1 MSRTDA
7 PIRFINE
14 ERVLLEYCAKYY
26 KDGAVHLLSGTFP
39 APSARL
45 GVPSSL
51 GAARPPRPNVVPAA
65 TGRIAAVPPLPA
77 TGAPPTVAP
86 LRPSGNSGRFCW
98 QVLNTDRHEAKV
110 AVQLYRSTMQSR
122 YPGKIRKL
130 AAD

>member
-1 MSRTDA
+1 
-7 PIRFINE
+7 
-14 ERVLLEYCAKYY
+14 
-26 KDGAVHLLSGTFP
+26 
-39 APSARL
+39 
-45 GVPSSL
+45 
-51 GAARPPRPNVVPAA
+51 
-65 TGRIAAVPPLPA
+65 
-77 TGAPPTVAP
+77 VAP